1 VTGSIAVLS
10 GGAPG
15 PAALAAVTAAAL
27 AVVESEAVAPADP
40 LPAAYRSR
48 WRRAAMLESAD
59 VPPGNL
65 KDDGAPWGVV

>member
-15 PAALAAVTAAAL
+15 PAALAAMAAAAV
-27 AVVESEAVAPADP
+27 AVVESEAGPPADP

-48 WRRAAMLESAD
+48 WRRAAMLEGAD
-59 VPPGNL
+59 VPGNL